1 MLFNS
6 IEFAV
11 FLPIVFA
18 IYWML
23 WKNMKWQ
30 NIFLL
35 LASYVFYAWWDWRF
49 LGLLLGM
56 SLFSWICGK
65 MVVKPNEELRGG
77 AKCSIRKQILANCQY
92 RD

>member
-11 FLPIVFA
+11 FLPIIFA
-18 IYWML
+18 IYWL
-23 WKNMKWQ
+23 LRKNFKWQ

-49 LGLLLGM
+49 LGLLVGM
-56 SLFSWICGK
+56 SFLSWLGGRKIANAPEG
-65 MVVKPNEELRGG
+65 GG
-77 AKCSIRKQILANCQY
+77 AMPIRKENPPCINNC
-92 RD
+92 D